1 MTQRTLRF
9 LLPVAI
15 AAPLI
20 AAFGG
25 WAVTTI
31 EDVPDYAAV
40 RRPLD
45 LTFTVRQH
53 GEEPMPDLSGSVEAR
68 KGSQT
73 LRAAATSNG
82 KRGQYTT
89 RLNLPEPGD
98 WTLTV
103 NGGYGDTRATL
114 TLPVVA
120 AGAAAPAPL
129 SDAARGQ
136 RLFNAKGCVTCH
148 LHAGVAG
155 SGRVKVGPEL
165 TDKRFAPEYLQQF
178 LANPSI
184 KPPSPGVNARMPNLG
199 LKPAEIAALVAFING
214 ERQASR

>member
-9 LLPVAI
+9 LLPVVV

-20 AAFGG
+20 AAVGG

-31 EDVPDYAAV
+31 EDVPDYATA

-53 GEEPMPDLSGSVEAR
+53 GEEPTSGLSGSVEAR
-68 KGSQT
+68 KGPAT
-73 LRAAATSNG
+73 LRAVATSNG
-82 KRGQYTT
+82 TKGQYTT

-103 NGGYGDTRATL
+103 NGGYSDSRATL

-129 SDAARGQ
+129 SDMDRGR

-148 LHAGVAG
+148 LHAAVAG

-165 TDKRFAPEYLQQF
+165 TDRRFAPEYLQQF

-184 KPPSPGVNARMPNLG
+184 KPPTPGVNARMPNLG